1 MADQL
6 LTAAPGLRSQNRS
19 TSFSAAHSTGPHRE
33 DIEMQTAV
41 ISDCGNYRYVLT
53 RPSEVARP
61 DRGTAL
67 FLMLNPSTA
76 DAEVDDPTI
85 RRCRGFA
92 KAWGCNGLIVANLF
106 ALRST
111 DPSQLL
117 VHADPIGPLND
128 DWLRRLAR
136 EYGDVVCAWGAHSMA
151 VGRSAA
157 VAEIMRQ
164 AGARLWCLG
173 TTKQGYP
180 RHPLYVRGDQAL
192 VEWKEPPHG

>member
-1 MADQL
+1 MAER
-6 LTAAPGLRSQNRS
+6 A
-19 TSFSAAHSTGPHRE
+19 
-33 DIEMQTAV
+33 I
-41 ISDCGNYRYVLT
+41 ISDCGSYRYLLT

-92 KAWGCNGLIVANLF
+92 KAWGCNGLTVANLF

-111 DPSQLL
+111 DPAVLL
-117 VHADPIGPLND
+117 SHADPIGPLND

-157 VAEIMRQ
+157 VAEIMRK

-173 TTKQGYP
+173 TTKQGFP
-180 RHPLYVRGDQAL
+180 RHPLYVRGDQQL
-192 VEWKEPPHG
+192 VEWTEPTNG

>member
-1 MADQL
+1 MANQL
-6 LTAAPGLRSQNRS
+6 LASAPGLCHRNRS
-19 TSFSAAHSTGPHRE
+19 ISLSVANSSDPKHEA
-33 DIEMQTAV
+33 IEMQTAV
-41 ISDCGNYRYVLT
+41 ISDCGNYRYLLT

-61 DRGTAL
+61 ERGTAL

-76 DAEVDDPTI
+76 DAAVDDPTI

-92 KAWGCNGLIVANLF
+92 KAWGCYGLTVANLF

-111 DPSQLL
+111 DPALL
-117 VHADPIGPLND
+117 LSHADPIGPLND

-151 VGRSAA
+151 ASRATT
-157 VAEIMRQ
+157 VAQLMTA

-173 TTKQGYP
+173 ITKHGAP
-180 RHPLYVRGDQAL
+180 RHPLYVRADQPLAP
-192 VEWKEPPHG
+192 WREPNHG